1 MTVMQPQP
9 PSVSI
14 GLPVYNGERYLA
26 KALEAILSQTYQDFE
41 VLISDNASSDRTA
54 EICEAFVKRDTRIRY
69 CRNGSNVGAARNFNA
84 VFQRSQGRYFRWAT
98 ADDLFPPES
107 LERCVS
113 ALDSHPEAVLCYP
126 KTILIDEIGKVIRP
140 YEDNLD
146 LRSTSAVKRF
156 LSAMK
161 RIGLVNVQ
169 YGLIRADALRQT
181 SLMGNYPG
189 GDIPLVLELTLHGQF
204 MEISDTC
211 FYRRMH
217 SQALSSVSTME
228 GDQEFWDPKTK
239 GRVFLRT
246 WRHYGQYLRSTYR
259 APLTVIERMR
269 LSVTILRL
277 AVASRATLL
286 SEIFRVLNH
295 GYGRHS

>member
-189 GDIPLVLELTLHGQF
+189 GDIPLVLELALHGQF
-204 MEISDTC
+204 MEISDTF